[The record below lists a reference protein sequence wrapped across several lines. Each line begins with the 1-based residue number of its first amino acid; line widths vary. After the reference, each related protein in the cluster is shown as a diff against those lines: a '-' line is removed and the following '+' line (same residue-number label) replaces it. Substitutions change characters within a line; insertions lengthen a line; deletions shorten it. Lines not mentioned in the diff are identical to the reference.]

1 MAAFKVLRR
10 DSKQFPAAP
19 TRTASYMRVK
29 SPSQPDEGALPP
41 STLPPPPFGHEGD
54 VPALEWWLDAHMGLA
69 SEVTWIEQ
77 LRETGHGEAHADTV
91 RHLVSQVEAVRDA
104 LYELYC
110 DAADKRLAPLVPAG
124 AALELHVRATYRW
137 CSRVVTLLA
146 TILNGLR
153 SEAGADWTAIKV
165 GFRDAAGR
173 YVGPS
178 DALREAAQGLAL
190 DTGNP
195 TEPLRNFPQ
204 DLEELFKATE
214 ALQATLATRFA

>member
-1 MAAFKVLRR
+1 MAAMKPLRR
-10 DSKQFPAAP
+10 DSQQLAAVSP
-19 TRTASYMRVK
+19 RTASYMRVK

-54 VPALEWWLDAHMGLA
+54 VTVLEWWLDAHMGLA
-69 SEVTWIEQ
+69 SEVAWLEQ
-77 LRETGHGEAHADTV
+77 LRETGHGGAHADTV
-91 RHLVSQVEAVRDA
+91 RHLVSQVEGVRDA

-110 DAADKRLAPLVPAG
+110 DAADERLAPLVPAG
-124 AALELHVRATYRW
+124 AALEHHVRATYRW
-137 CSRVVTLLA
+137 CARVVALLA
-146 TILNGLR
+146 MILNGLR

-178 DALREAAQGLAL
+178 EALRDAARGLAL
-190 DTGNP
+190 DTSNP

-204 DLEELFKATE
+204 DLEALFTATE
-214 ALQATLATRFA
+214 ALQVTLAARFA